1 MLEMQRIE
9 WLWTSRRQSGSWKAD
24 EATGTPH
31 NYVRDR
37 GVRRQSWNMGANG
50 RSLPRLRY
58 ERG

>member
-1 MLEMQRIE
+1 MQRIE